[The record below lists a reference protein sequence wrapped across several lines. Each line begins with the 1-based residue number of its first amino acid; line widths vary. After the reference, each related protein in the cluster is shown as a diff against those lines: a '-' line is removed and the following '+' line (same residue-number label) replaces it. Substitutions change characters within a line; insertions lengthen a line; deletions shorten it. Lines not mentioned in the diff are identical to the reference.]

1 MPAVRGVGIIR
12 MRRFSAEQRVYD
24 VAGVEVGGQPGQ
36 RPTVLV
42 GSIFFSGHRI
52 VSDPLK
58 GTFDRDKARVLL
70 EQEAEA
76 ADRTGNP
83 RFIDVIGDTGQALIN
98 YIEFVAAHSDAPIL
112 VDSFSPGARMEAIRH
127 FAGSEVAPRL
137 VYNSLAEDYTEE
149 ELACLR
155 ECGIKSAVIMAFSTS
170 APKPKSRIKLLQERL
185 LPAAERA
192 GVENVL
198 VDLGVLDIPSVS
210 WTALAIQEV
219 KEVLGYP
226 AGCAPSNAL
235 YTWEKLRAQG
245 RPAFEAAAAS
255 VFALTQAL
263 GANFVI
269 YGPIRNAPWVF
280 TAAATVD
287 AMMGYAG
294 RFTGGRPVTD
304 SHPLYRIF

>member
-1 MPAVRGVGIIR
+1 MLK
-12 MRRFSAEQRVYD
+12 FSAEQKVYD
-24 VAGVEVGGQPGQ
+24 IAGVEIGGQPGE

-52 VSDPLK
+52 VDDPLK
-58 GTFDRDKARVLL
+58 GSFDRDKAKTLL
-70 EQEAEA
+70 DREAEA
-76 ADRTGNP
+76 AARTGNP
-83 RFIDVIGDTGQALIN
+83 RMIDVIGDTGQALIN
-98 YIEFVAAHSDAPIL
+98 YVEFVAAHSEAPIL
-112 VDSFSPGARMEAIRH
+112 VDSFSPQVRLEAVRH
-127 FAGSEVAPRL
+127 FAGSEVVPRL
-137 VYNSLAEDYTEE
+137 VYNSIAEDCTEE

-155 ECGIKSAVIMAFSTS
+155 ECGVRSAVIMAFSTS
-170 APKPKSRIKLLQERL
+170 APKPKSRIKLLQEKL

-210 WTALAIQEV
+210 WTALAIREV

-255 VFALTQAL
+255 VFALTQTQ
-263 GANFVI
+263 GANFVF
-269 YGPIRNAPWVF
+269 YGPIRNAPWAF
-280 TAAATVD
+280 TAAAAVD
-287 AMMGYAG
+287 AMIAYAG
-294 RFTGGRPVTD
+294 RFTRVRPVTD
-304 SHPLYRIF
+304 NHPLYKIF